1 MTYRGHVKNGVVV
14 LDEPAEL
21 PDGMAV
27 VVTPVDGSAPAASDE
42 ERMPTLSERLKDV
55 IGTVEGP
62 PDLADNHDH
71 YLHGA
76 PKKT

>member
-1 MTYRGHVKNGVVV
+1 MTYRGHVSNGVVV

-27 VVTPVDGSAPAASDE
+27 VVTPLDESAPAASDE
-42 ERMPTLSERLKDV
+42 ERMPTLAERLKDV

-76 PKKT
+76 PKKS

>member
-1 MTYRGHVKNGVVV
+1 MTYRGHVRNGVVV

-27 VVTPVDGSAPAASDE
+27 VVTPLDGSVPAASDE
-42 ERMPTLSERLKDV
+42 ERMPTLAERLKDV

-76 PKKT
+76 PKKS